1 VSDAANGA
9 ALSSSETRDPQ
20 APTSIEATDM
30 SVSANVAAI
39 RADIALLAAD
49 IAKLANSVAL
59 ARASSQSAACN
70 AVREQIRARP
80 LAAAVGIAAFGYA
93 LGRRGRPPRRRAF

>member
-1 VSDAANGA
+1 MSDAANDA
-9 ALSSSETRDPQ
+9 AFSSGEAQ

-30 SVSANVAAI
+30 SMSANVAAI

-59 ARASSQSAACN
+59 ARASSQTAVLN
-70 AVREQIRARP
+70 TVREEIRARP
-80 LAAAVGIAAFGYA
+80 LAAAIGFAAFGYA
-93 LGRRGRPPRRRAF
+93 LGRRRRPRRRRAF